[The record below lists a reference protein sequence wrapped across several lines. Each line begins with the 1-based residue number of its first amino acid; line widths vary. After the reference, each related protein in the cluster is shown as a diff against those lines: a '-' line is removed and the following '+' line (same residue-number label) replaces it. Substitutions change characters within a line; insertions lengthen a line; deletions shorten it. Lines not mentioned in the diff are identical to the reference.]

1 MARSVRSIV
10 RRSIKLGVVLCYG
23 NRAIAGAILLC
34 RFVRRTTPVEG
45 RSRTFLVYGAAS
57 EASVGVGEHRRCIN
71 VAGRVPAEVAE
82 RLRRRADKVRVGT
95 AGRVELAVG
104 GLGEVTEPVELVPRT
119 DRVEVAAQ
127 AQLLVSQRR
136 ILRFLADAG
145 LVGQHPPFRRIVTVP
160 AFSDLAVQCI
170 DLLNSC

>member
-1 MARSVRSIV
+1 MASV
-10 RRSIKLGVVLCYG
+10 
-23 NRAIAGAILLC
+23 AGAPADLALRKAGSNTNAPTLQIARLLFLRVNPAGC
-34 RFVRRTTPVEG
+34 ACQFAPRRQ
-45 RSRTFLVYGAAS
+45 
-57 EASVGVGEHRRCIN
+57 GVGGSGKHRRCVN
-71 VAGRVPAEVAE
+71 VAGRGSVEVVE
-82 RLRRRADKVRVGT
+82 RLRRLVDKVRVGT
-95 AGRVELAVG
+95 AERVELAAG
-104 GLGEVTEPVELVPRT
+104 GLGEVKEPVELVPRT